1 MCLSEDQV
9 KAETREI
16 ETYLNKKPKDFR
28 RLCHGWDMRRKL
40 EVDFAGDDGNMAGEA
55 FAIFECGLDED
66 SQARITRY
74 TRRRYEDLSGRP
86 RVDSPN
92 DEEPVPRSLFG
103 GNSSASADVLG
114 TRRSPSQSPE
124 RLPVIEE
131 WRVST
136 LAFDGSR
143 SIQLTTTAIDESTFA
158 TLTTSEDPLLG
169 FAGASDASSPTATP
183 TLSAVK
189 DHMSMTSDIPGQRA
203 RLVAAG
209 TSTGSIFIW
218 DLRAPTSR
226 SAELTNIVTPLRTIY
241 TDSPQISCVALTAL
255 HLVHGGND
263 GLVQAWD
270 PLASTTQPVRTLNSR
285 FSSRARRRLVQA
297 QASPQ
302 GVGINLFAAGAVVLD
317 PDPTCLRGMVSL
329 GTHLRYWSYSSSAAD
344 AYKGSKRR
352 GGRRSERGSNN
363 AAASAGGFAAAD
375 ATRAGNLKK
384 FIQHERDELEREKEQ
399 RRKEEER
406 LRGRFGMGL
415 FEGSEE
421 EMLAYAAMLSQE
433 AAAADGIRRRESLG
447 LVADGGAGSSK
458 TPAALTTGDAG
469 LDADLAIAIRL
480 SKEEEEAR
488 MKIESPKEERV
499 SASRPLPPPPVAEE
513 EVGEE
518 EIDPDLAE
526 AIRLSEAE
534 ARSVGSPKGK
544 GAQLQ
549 APMGTEEDEELDAA
563 LARALHQS
571 LNEV

>member
-1 MCLSEDQV
+1 
-9 KAETREI
+9 
-16 ETYLNKKPKDFR
+16 
-28 RLCHGWDMRRKL
+28 
-40 EVDFAGDDGNMAGEA
+40 
-55 FAIFECGLDED
+55 
-66 SQARITRY
+66 
-74 TRRRYEDLSGRP
+74 
-86 RVDSPN
+86 
-92 DEEPVPRSLFG
+92 
-103 GNSSASADVLG
+103 
-114 TRRSPSQSPE
+114 
-124 RLPVIEE
+124 
-131 WRVST
+131 
-136 LAFDGSR
+136 
-143 SIQLTTTAIDESTFA
+143 
-158 TLTTSEDPLLG
+158 
-169 FAGASDASSPTATP
+169 
-183 TLSAVK
+183 
-189 DHMSMTSDIPGQRA
+189 
-203 RLVAAG
+203 
-209 TSTGSIFIW
+209 
-218 DLRAPTSR
+218 
-226 SAELTNIVTPLRTIY
+226 
-241 TDSPQISCVALTAL
+241 L

-447 LVADGGAGSSK
+447 LVADDGAGSSK
-458 TPAALTTGDAG
+458 TPAALTTGDAS
-469 LDADLAIAIRL
+469 LDADLAEAIRL